1 MLEVE
6 GLRKA
11 FGPIV
16 AVEALSLRI
25 EQGECYALLGP
36 NGAGKTTTVNLLSG
50 LLPPDAGRIRIA
62 GLDPAREM
70 NRVKARIGVIPQ
82 EIALYDELSARQNL
96 HFWARLYG
104 LSPGEARQ
112 RSEAVLQRIGLSDR
126 ADHLVQT
133 FSGGMKRRVNI
144 AAAILH
150 RPDLLFMDEPTVGID
165 PHSRHHIY
173 ELIAELHREGMTI
186 LYTTH
191 YMEEAERLCSRI
203 GIVDRGKLIAEGSL
217 TELRAQ
223 VQDQALIRVE
233 TRGLDERAAQHLHG
247 HFGARIAC
255 AGQGIS
261 LKPLSVSRDLTELVQ
276 QCAACQVDILHLDVR
291 EADLEAVFL
300 ELTGR
305 ALRD

>member
-11 FGPIV
+11 YGPIV
-16 AVEALSLRI
+16 AVEELTLHI
-25 EQGECYALLGP
+25 PEGECYALLGP

-62 GLDPAREM
+62 GMDPAREM
-70 NRVKARIGVIPQ
+70 NRVKARVGVIPQ

-112 RSEAVLQRIGLSDR
+112 RTEAVLERIGLADR

-150 RPDLLFMDEPTVGID
+150 RPALLFMDEPTVGID

-191 YMEEAERLCSRI
+191 YMEEAERLCNRI
-203 GIVDRGKLIAEGSL
+203 GIVDRGRLIAEGSL
-217 TELRAQ
+217 AELRAQ
-223 VQDQALIRVE
+223 VRDRALIRVE
-233 TRGLDERAAQHLHG
+233 TRGLNEGASNQLKA
-247 HFGARIAC
+247 HFGERIAF
-255 AGQGIS
+255 AEQGIS
-261 LKPLSVSRDLTELVQ
+261 LRPQSVHSDLTELVQ
-276 QCAACQVDILHLDVR
+276 CCAACQVDILHLDVR